1 MPRCSAPRRC
11 RMASWA
17 RRRRRR
23 SVSSLNVPPH
33 CRCSASGSARY
44 SDHKHVCDHRQW
56 PFLHSGLEICR
67 CGPARLGGLS
77 GARGELLLVLA
88 DREAEQSHEDGEVS
102 ADEDDGPDDRFSH
115 HLSPPSASLVPPAG
129 GGPPVPSSGAG
140 PSVSSSGDAPP
151 APSVIGPATT
161 FLARKR
167 LRASMTMM
175 PRLISWNGFHHCSV
189 PVTAPT
195 MNQPERATNSSGKIR
210 MQKIQARPKW
220 RSATA
225 SIMALALCTPN
236 FHIAIAT
243 PRPLSSSPFPQTL

>member
-1 MPRCSAPRRC
+1 MFDYRVSELILSLIYLMGSRHQTSELFPYTTLF
-11 RMASWA
+11 
-17 RRRRRR
+17 R
-23 SVSSLNVPPH
+23 S
-33 CRCSASGSARY
+33 Y

-88 DREAEQSHEDGEVS
+88 DREAEQSHEDGEAS

-140 PSVSSSGDAPP
+140 PSLPSSRDAPP

-175 PRLISWNGFHHCSV
+175 SRPHWRTMVPRLNSRNGFHHCSV
-189 PVTAPT
+189 PVTAST
-195 MNQPERATNSSGKIR
+195 MNQPKRASNSSGKIR
-210 MQKIQARPKW
+210 MQK
-220 RSATA
+220 
-225 SIMALALCTPN
+225 
-236 FHIAIAT
+236 
-243 PRPLSSSPFPQTL
+243 

>member
-1 MPRCSAPRRC
+1 RRVLPGY
-11 RMASWA
+11 
-17 RRRRRR
+17 
-23 SVSSLNVPPH
+23 SVDL
-33 CRCSASGSARY
+33 
-44 SDHKHVCDHRQW
+44 
-56 PFLHSGLEICR
+56 
-67 CGPARLGGLS
+67 RLIITL
-77 GARGELLLVLA
+77 RDTDQTPEYCKVT
-88 DREAEQSHEDGEVS
+88 
-102 ADEDDGPDDRFSH
+102 ADEDYVPDDRFSH

-175 PRLISWNGFHHCSV
+175 SRPHWRTMVPRLNSWNGFHHCSV
-189 PVTAPT
+189 PVTAST
-195 MNQPERATNSSGKIR
+195 MNQPKRATNSSGKIR

-225 SIMALALCTPN
+225 SIMALTLCTPN

-243 PRPLSSSPFPQTL
+243 PRPL

>member
-1 MPRCSAPRRC
+1 
-11 RMASWA
+11 
-17 RRRRRR
+17 
-23 SVSSLNVPPH
+23 
-33 CRCSASGSARY
+33 
-44 SDHKHVCDHRQW
+44 
-56 PFLHSGLEICR
+56 
-67 CGPARLGGLS
+67 
-77 GARGELLLVLA
+77 VLA

-129 GGPPVPSSGAG
+129 GGPPVPSSGA
-140 PSVSSSGDAPP
+140 SVPSSGDAPP

-175 PRLISWNGFHHCSV
+175 STPHWRTMVPRLNSWNGFHHCSV
-189 PVTAPT
+189 PVTAST
-195 MNQPERATNSSGKIR
+195 MNQPKRATNSSGKIR

-225 SIMALALCTPN
+225 SIMALTLCTPN

-243 PRPLSSSPFPQTL
+243 PRPLSSSPIPQTLSWLVKNDRLSAEGMPQMKMTMIIAGTARVRRTPMSMTLR